1 MTEFSVLLNG
11 NTIARG
17 MTQPVAIILA
27 DGILNNFQ
35 GGNMD
40 ITIRREQIDTPKSNE
55 DDTDKAEAPKVQV

>member
-11 NTIARG
+11 NAIARG

-55 DDTDKAEAPKVQV
+55 DDTDKAEAPKVQF